1 MQKASQEKNISRH
14 SSSRS
19 PPQRNSEW
27 RETESQPCDDGEA
40 TAAFAIPRQALWS
53 GQSPLPCGRR
63 PEQCMEIFFSSP
75 AAHREVL
82 PSGTANGGKQN
93 RNLAM
98 TAKRP
103 LLLRFPA
110 RRCGADSLRFP
121 ADVDLSSA
129 WKYSSPPHSLF
140 AYQTKR
146 CPSFK
151 PRTKGTCSVSSNCDC
166 YSPIMYFSSSSST
179 ILAAI
184 TPPDVFQI
192 VSSTLNALLFLTTFR
207 FFQSGSLVHSCSSLE
222 PSPSPVS

>member
-53 GQSPLPCGRR
+53 GQPSLPCGRR

-75 AAHREVL
+75 TAFF
-82 PSGTANGGKQN
+82 PSNK
-93 RNLAM
+93 
-98 TAKRP
+98 
-103 LLLRFPA
+103 
-110 RRCGADSLRFP
+110 
-121 ADVDLSSA
+121 
-129 WKYSSPPHSLF
+129 
-140 AYQTKR
+140 KR